1 MVFSLPDRI
10 QYLVKC
16 TSVGLCGEKKS
27 DQKPVYDDFIFC
39 GQQKIDGNNFL
50 VNVCLNVGLAGL
62 VSCSSGPGAVLLSCV
77 PIIVP
82 MTNSLLDAGVP
93 IGEDAKRSMSHM
105 MSVNSAQLSFGL
117 VEFLMGDIVNG
128 FVHMLMAGVGFY
140 VTRVDGIVMLPTF
153 SMASTVFA
161 SVSVVNLVD
170 MLLTKGLPNGE
181 LSLTTNFVRLATICH
196 PFLYAASAY
205 YAWRLIEQLRTGLL
219 APQGLTGPLGS
230 VTLLEPGLETRTP
243 FVGRGFRLNQPNEE
257 NTLHT

>member
-1 MVFSLPDRI
+1 MFLSRVE
-10 QYLVKC
+10 YLVRN
-16 TSVGLCGEKKS
+16 TSLKLCGETKKNS
-27 DQKPVYDDFIFC
+27 SADFIFC
-39 GQQKIDGNNFL
+39 DNISSGHSFLL
-50 VNVCLNVGLAGL
+50 VNTCVSVGLAGL
-62 VSCSSGPGAVLLSCV
+62 VVGAGVNPAVMAACV

-140 VTRVDGIVMLPTF
+140 VTRIDGIVMLPTF

-161 SVSVVNLVD
+161 SVSVVNLFD
-170 MLLTKGLPNGE
+170 MLLTKGLPSGD
-181 LSLTTNFVRLATICH
+181 LAMTANFVRLATICH
-196 PFLYAASAY
+196 PFLYAVSAY

-219 APQGLTGPLGS
+219 VTPATLGPLGA
-230 VTLLEPGLETRTP
+230 VTLLEPETRAP
-243 FVGRGFRLNQPNEE
+243 FEGRGFRLNQPVEE
-257 NTLHT
+257 DDNTMHT